1 MDKNLV
7 LIGKNVLDF
16 FYFFFIKKLELTPM
30 IKRKSRVF
38 FELKN

>member
-16 FYFFFIKKLELTPM
+16 FFKFFIKKLELTPM
-30 IKRKSRVF
+30 IKRKPRVF